1 MVAASATSTTDVM
14 TQESCQADMF
24 TATCEDGHVI
34 IMQSALYGRMKQG
47 RCVKGDYG
55 HLGCSRN
62 ALPYM
67 EAECSGRR
75 ECRFRVFDSPLR
87 DQSPCPEDMASYLE
101 SSYTCLN
108 GMHVGAGIYMHV
120 CSKQY
125 GKTHD

>member
-62 ALPYM
+62 AFPNQNGQASAIPLC
-67 EAECSGRR
+67 CSRY
-75 ECRFRVFDSPLR
+75 VVTI
-87 DQSPCPEDMASYLE
+87 A
-101 SSYTCLN
+101 N
-108 GMHVGAGIYMHV
+108 
-120 CSKQY
+120 
-125 GKTHD
+125 